1 MGTEKIVNWKAAN
14 SGSFVLLFDLFASLL
29 FWFLGDKDNYDLML
43 VMSFVIVLILKI
55 DVSGMKE
62 TDGEEDKAAGL
73 QHDHVKG
80 QSRAPLEEKLVG
92 P

>member
-1 MGTEKIVNWKAAN
+1 MLLNL
-14 SGSFVLLFDLFASLL
+14 FVSLV

-73 QHDHVKG
+73 QHDYVKG
-80 QSRAPLEEKLVG
+80 QSRAPLAEKLVD

>member
-1 MGTEKIVNWKAAN
+1 M
-14 SGSFVLLFDLFASLL
+14 LFNLFTSLV
-29 FWFLGDKDNYDLML
+29 FWFLDGQDIYDLML
-43 VMSFVIVLILKI
+43 VMSFVRVPILKI

-62 TDGEEDKAAGL
+62 IDYEEDKAAGL

-80 QSRAPLEEKLVG
+80 QRRAPLAEKLVG

>member
-1 MGTEKIVNWKAAN
+1 M
-14 SGSFVLLFDLFASLL
+14 LLLDLFASVL
-29 FWFLGDKDNYDLML
+29 FWFLDDKDNYDLML
-43 VMSFVIVLILKI
+43 VMSFVRVPILKI

-62 TDGEEDKAAGL
+62 IDYEEDKAAGL

-80 QSRAPLEEKLVG
+80 QSRAPLAEKLVG